1 MEIQEICTHDGVLLK
16 KANSNCLVEL
26 NTTGSIHL
34 IHSLSTNELWI
45 EWRPN
50 DGFLI
55 SDTDTQEQDEWSFVD
70 TIVRRNRTTS
80 ESLIFNTNTNNIT
93 VKDTQAQTPPKQRNI
108 RVRLRDLK
116 SVEVLK
122 NGLVIKLIGRVDGRL
137 HSEYVF
143 QHGNADNFVRSLSST
158 HCLQRNHRNRN
169 VYDVV
174 EDHNRPQDRDKLQKT
189 FAELQIDDIKS
200 GSGWISNMMRRPYE
214 QTLDIF
220 AKIADV
226 YVATPL
232 SPPTS
237 SPDNPR
243 SSPGHNASPSNA
255 MMQSTTEDYEVLS
268 TSPRLMGP
276 DPESAAVANLAR
288 HAESPDTQ
296 RLPQIEVQPRGQP
309 LSEMVWRSMIN
320 EDGSIPSEKVDLIK
334 EKIFRGGIEE
344 GIRAELWK
352 FLLDYDMWASTE
364 KQREHLRAQKRI
376 EYYTMKSQWLR
387 MTSVQESNFSNFRDR
402 KCQIEKDVKRT
413 DRTHE
418 FFAGDDNPNLETLH
432 ELLMTYVMYNFDLG
446 YVQGMSDL
454 LAPILY
460 VMQNEKDAFW
470 CFVGF
475 MDRVFSN
482 FDMDQAGMKRQLH
495 DLNRLL
501 AFANP
506 KLHSYFLETGSDN
519 MYFCFRW
526 LLVWFKREFSQDDIM
541 RLWEVLWTGLPC
553 INYHLFVSLAIL
565 DEETETII
573 GNKYEFNEILKHVNE
588 LSMRI
593 DLDRVLA
600 KAEAIYHQVKNAPHL
615 TDEIRGIIGEEPME
629 KVQDVHTD
637 SDDESD
643 AVISG
648 PTKSVEEEEKLQKK
662 IEEALEQSMYFNFY

>member
-1 MEIQEICTHDGVLLK
+1 MEENIENSHEICTHDGVLLK
-16 KANSNCLVEL
+16 KVNSSISIDVNA
-26 NTTGSIHL
+26 TGSINL

-70 TIVRRNRTTS
+70 TIVRRSRTTS

-93 VKDTQAQTPPKQRNI
+93 VKDTPAVPQSPPKQRNL
-108 RVRLRDLK
+108 RVRLKDLK
-116 SVEVLK
+116 ALEVLR
-122 NGLVIKLIGRVDGRL
+122 NGLIIKLIGRVDGRL

-169 VYDVV
+169 VFDVV
-174 EDHNRPQDRDKLQKT
+174 EDHQRPQDRDKLQKT

-214 QTLDIF
+214 QTMDIF

-226 YVATPL
+226 YVA
-232 SPPTS
+232 
-237 SPDNPR
+237 
-243 SSPGHNASPSNA
+243 SPGTPPSRSPERSEPSPGLNVSPS
-255 MMQSTTEDYEVLS
+255 MLQSTTEDYEVLS
-268 TSPRLMGP
+268 TSPRLMV
-276 DPESAAVANLAR
+276 PETENHDGGNTS
-288 HAESPDTQ
+288 H
-296 RLPQIEVQPRGQP
+296 LPPVEIQPRGQP

-320 EDGSIPSEKVDLIK
+320 EDGSISGEKIDLIK
-334 EKIFRGGIEE
+334 EKIFRGGIEDN
-344 GIRAELWK
+344 IRAELWK
-352 FLLDYDMWASTE
+352 FLLDYDLYTATT
-364 KQREHLRAQKRI
+364 KQREHRRSQKRI

-387 MTSVQESNFSNFRDR
+387 MTTVQENNFSDFRDR

-432 ELLMTYVMYNFDLG
+432 EILMTYVMYNFDLG

-454 LAPILY
+454 LAPILC
-460 VMQNEKDAFW
+460 VTETENHAFW

-482 FDMDQAGMKRQLH
+482 FDMDQAGMKRQLN

-506 KLHSYFLETGSDN
+506 RLHSYFVETGSDN

-526 LLVWFKREFSQDDIM
+526 LLVWFKREFSQDDVM

-553 INYHLFVSLAIL
+553 INYHLFISLAIL
-565 DEETETII
+565 DGETSTII
-573 GNKYEFNEILKHVNE
+573 GNKFEFNEILKHVNE
-588 LSMRI
+588 LSMRL
-593 DLDRVLA
+593 DLDVILA
-600 KAEAIYHQVKNAPHL
+600 KAEAIYQQVKSAPHL
-615 TDEIRGIIGEEPME
+615 TDEIRGIIGEDPVE
-629 KVQDVHTD
+629 KVTEIHTD